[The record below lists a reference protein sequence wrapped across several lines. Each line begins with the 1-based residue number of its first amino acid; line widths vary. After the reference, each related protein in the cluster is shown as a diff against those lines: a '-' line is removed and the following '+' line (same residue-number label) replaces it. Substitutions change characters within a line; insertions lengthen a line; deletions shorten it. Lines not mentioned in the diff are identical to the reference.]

1 MLVEQMRPVQ
11 TRDSR
16 VTDIAL
22 NTLDV
27 QKRVPH
33 RARLKLHAGGAG
45 EANGF
50 EAPERGG
57 KIITSGGDRFGKEES
72 VLDGHA
78 GALRQRLQRRVRGVS
93 QMSDPVLVPMP
104 HRRARR

>member
-1 MLVEQMRPVQ
+1 MLVEQMRPVP

-72 VLDGHA
+72 MAMQAPCASDCN
-78 GALRQRLQRRVRGVS
+78 GACA
-93 QMSDPVLVPMP
+93 LVPMP